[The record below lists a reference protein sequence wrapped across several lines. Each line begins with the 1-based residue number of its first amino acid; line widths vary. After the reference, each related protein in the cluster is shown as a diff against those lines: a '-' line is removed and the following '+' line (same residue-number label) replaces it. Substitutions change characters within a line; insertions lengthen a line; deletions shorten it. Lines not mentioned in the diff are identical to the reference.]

1 MKMSAS
7 TLKYVQ
13 LVDDNKFAIAKIL
26 QSGDICEIQ
35 KTTNGLIVSKIKEN
49 RGTKGIRGI

>member
-13 LVDDNKFAIAKIL
+13 LVDDNKFAIAKVL

-35 KTTNGLIVSKIKEN
+35 KTTNGLLVIKVKKTEV
-49 RGTKGIRGI
+49 RKG

>member
-35 KTTNGLIVSKIKEN
+35 KTTNGLIVSKIKKTEV
-49 RGTKGIRGI
+49 RKV

>member
-13 LVDDNKFAIAKIL
+13 LVDDSKFTIAKIL

-35 KTTNGLIVSKIKEN
+35 KTANGLLV
-49 RGTKGIRGI
+49 TKVKKTEVRKG